1 MAITAITSVERHP
14 LVSLCRFFLYTV
26 IFHKIKISNIS
37 FPSERLTKG
46 DYDYAVIMKQSVKRL
61 YEAFSLTNKRH
72 TLQCNLKKIIPG
84 YHTQCNCSNVKH
96 IHILTKIER
105 QGIVVGGLFLFS
117 SLQFSVFSKLFVG
130 RINVFCINWPLL
142 ILLSQRQSVYVVPGA
157 SPDHQACCHQ
167 AQILS
172 AAHAAAG
179 AKISG
184 DSLSG

>member
-1 MAITAITSVERHP
+1 
-14 LVSLCRFFLYTV
+14 
-26 IFHKIKISNIS
+26 
-37 FPSERLTKG
+37 
-46 DYDYAVIMKQSVKRL
+46 MKQSVKRL

-84 YHTQCNCSNVKH
+84 YHTQCNCNNVKH
-96 IHILTKIER
+96 IHILTQIER
-105 QGIVVGGLFLFS
+105 QGIVIGGLFLFS

-130 RINVFCINWPLL
+130 RINVFRISWPLL

-179 AKISG
+179 ARISG
-184 DSLSG
+184 DSLSGQ